1 MKQFRSTFFAL
12 LPKMTMKFRFNRS
25 HCILFPFRS
34 LVVAMFAHTWHRKT
48 PFEIRAK
55 SIKIFSEISR
65 NPDAKIEMASRT
77 RNFPLLMDALVWPL
91 ED

>member
-1 MKQFRSTFFAL
+1 
-12 LPKMTMKFRFNRS
+12 
-25 HCILFPFRS
+25 
-34 LVVAMFAHTWHRKT
+34 MFAHTWHRKT

-55 SIKIFSEISR
+55 SGKSIEIFSGTSR